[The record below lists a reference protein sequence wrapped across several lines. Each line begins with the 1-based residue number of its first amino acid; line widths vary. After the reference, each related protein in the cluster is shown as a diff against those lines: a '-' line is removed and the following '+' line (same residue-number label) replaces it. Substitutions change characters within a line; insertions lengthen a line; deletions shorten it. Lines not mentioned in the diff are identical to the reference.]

1 MSDKDLQR
9 YRHYES
15 MIKKARK
22 TGIGEK
28 PPSCAKCQ
36 YYQPDFKYRKC
47 LYARCPY
54 QRDTEIFRK
63 RPLKKDK
70 DFERSI
76 GSEIEVRTFKTI
88 EHEKEFT
95 GILRSYDKESFSL
108 ELDDGREMTFQ
119 RSEVA
124 LARLALDF

>member
-1 MSDKDLQR
+1 MRL
-9 YRHYES
+9 YAAFRHFGELRGTYNLPPP
-15 MIKKARK
+15 KKAQK

-63 RPLKKDK
+63 KPLKKGK
-70 DFERSI
+70 I
-76 GSEIEVRTFKTI
+76 PGSEVVKMDTSSFSSPLNIAFFYTLDPRIDVC
-88 EHEKEFT
+88 
-95 GILRSYDKESFSL
+95 LRSQHICS
-108 ELDDGREMTFQ
+108 
-119 RSEVA
+119 A
-124 LARLALDF
+124 L

>member
-54 QRDTEIFRK
+54 

-70 DFERSI
+70 I
-76 GSEIEVRTFKTI
+76 PGPEVVKM
-88 EHEKEFT
+88 
-95 GILRSYDKESFSL
+95 
-108 ELDDGREMTFQ
+108 DD
-119 RSEVA
+119 V
-124 LARLALDF
+124 